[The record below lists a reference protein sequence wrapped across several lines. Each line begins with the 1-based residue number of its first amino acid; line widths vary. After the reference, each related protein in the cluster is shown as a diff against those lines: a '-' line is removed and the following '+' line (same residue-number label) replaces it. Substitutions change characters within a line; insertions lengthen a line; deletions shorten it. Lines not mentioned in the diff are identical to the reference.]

1 MAELEPLD
9 LNGPLGGGTQVL
21 EASAGTGKTYAL
33 SHRLLRAV
41 AEEAV
46 PVETILVV
54 TFTRAAAAEIRQ
66 RIRQRLNQAA
76 TGLAYRLAGDPSGA
90 NQAEA
95 DPTLAALLQLW
106 ASRADAYSLL
116 LRLLRALDR
125 LDLAPI
131 TTIHGFIQQLIRENS
146 EQLGLDPLVK
156 LQENSQELLNSL
168 VTDWRRC
175 QLSPAPARWQAWVHS
190 HGDLDAAGLRALAQ
204 LVDDDRDMLLAAPS
218 ELGSPCSHWLQ
229 LEQRFLGQLGREGV
243 EASAVVAQLCKGGG
257 NSSPVKELGKKQLGS
272 LAEHTEAAERLF
284 EHWPAAEAARRYR
297 LFCQGFATS
306 QLRHCLAD
314 PDQAPTAGIH
324 GLAERFCYEPVE
336 QLLLQFSWELRQGAR
351 QRRQQQNQMS
361 FADLLELVDPAR
373 LAAESLAALQRWARQ
388 RIQCCLIDEFQ
399 DTDPIQWRLFSSLFD
414 GHRPLTLIGDPKQ
427 AIYRFR
433 GGDIRTYRLATGAAG
448 RQRACLTTNRRS
460 DPALLAVLNKLFENG
475 DAFGGSGISYA
486 AVAAPAGVERSRLRQ
501 ADGQAAPPLRL
512 RWLTAGDRAS
522 SATQL
527 RNQLAQQLASDLE
540 NSLAQGLELEE
551 QGQWRAINPGDLAV
565 LVSRN
570 IEALALQRELLLR
583 GIPARIGRG
592 GNAWQSPEAASLG
605 LALGALE
612 REGHRPSAAALALS
626 SIGGASANDLAQWD
640 DNGWGHWLGQ
650 LERAR
655 QRFGQLG
662 PLPALEVLLDNGRA
676 WAQGDQRL
684 SDLLQLTE
692 LLQEAWQEQGR
703 PAAARLGLWLDQQR
717 LQTIGGEASQQRLV
731 ASGAMVTL
739 STLHASKGLEFPLVW
754 CPTLWQADGGPKA
767 ELPFR
772 AWDPQLQRR
781 CLELG
786 RRDCS
791 SPRQERLLEAQREAW
806 QEQLRLGYVALTRA
820 KHQLCIDWGRIDKS
834 AGSLPAWLLHP
845 ELRQPRADHPW
856 GAIAEAI
863 KSSPTLAQQVESRC
877 RELGIQFELAGPANQ
892 ETTSSPA
899 LENGGETKQQPEK
912 NPEIPPETSP
922 PPPAASRRSPWGR
935 WSYSRLVERS
945 STLATASGAT
955 SNSGREEEGFD
966 PDHRGPN
973 EEAGAAEAGPG
984 ETEAWAALPG
994 GASFGTLVHSILEQ
1008 LDYSADPAASEGQRI
1023 IRTAVARSGLDPSL
1037 EAPLLP
1043 AIVELLQ
1050 RPLGGPL
1057 GNSNLASLAR
1067 HDSVRE
1073 LAFDLPISGFEGTPQ
1088 RDILGEALEQL
1099 SRHPNPLLQAYA
1111 TQRLGQRRPQLSAG
1125 FLNGVI
1131 DLVFRHR
1138 EVSGRAMWVVLD
1150 WKTNRLN
1157 KPVNSIMAAK
1167 DYWLQAQLYRQAVQ
1181 LWLGRRL
1188 GLAASEPCPVQAVML
1203 FTRSGEGAW
1212 LLDPGESR

>member
-1 MAELEPLD
+1 MAELKPLD
-9 LNGPLGGGTQVL
+9 LNGPISGGTQVL

-66 RIRQRLNQAA
+66 RVRQRLNQAA
-76 TGLAYRLAGDPSGA
+76 TGLAYRLAGAARGDPL
-90 NQAEA
+90 AEG
-95 DPTLAALLQLW
+95 DSTLTALLNLW
-106 ASRADAYSLL
+106 ASRSDGYSLL

-175 QLSPAPARWQAWVHS
+175 QLSPAPAHWQAWVQS
-190 HGDLDAAGLRALAQ
+190 HGDLDTAGLRALAQ
-204 LVDDDRDMLLAAPS
+204 LIDDDRDMLIAAPTAAPG
-218 ELGSPCSHWLQ
+218 LGSPCSHWLQ
-229 LEQRFLGQLGREGV
+229 LEQRFLSQLGREGA

-257 NSSPVKELGKKQLGS
+257 NSSPVKDLGKKQLAS
-272 LAEHTEAAERLF
+272 LAEHTEAAHRLF

-297 LFCQGFATS
+297 LFCQGFATN

-336 QLLLQFSWELRQGAR
+336 KLLLQFSWDLRQGAR
-351 QRRQQQNQMS
+351 HRRQQQNQLS

-373 LAAESLAALQRWARQ
+373 LPADSLAALRRWAQQ

-414 GHRPLTLIGDPKQ
+414 GQVPLTLIGDPKQ

-433 GGDIRTYRLATGAAG
+433 GGDIRTYRLATGAPG
-448 RQRACLTTNRRS
+448 RQRACLNTNRRS

-486 AVAAPAGVERSRLRQ
+486 AVAAPEGVPASRLRQ
-501 ADGQAAPPLRL
+501 APGQAAPPLRL
-512 RWLTAGDRAS
+512 RWLTAGKSSS
-522 SATQL
+522 SASQL
-527 RNQLAQQLASDLE
+527 RQQLAPQLASDLE
-540 NSLAQGLELEE
+540 NSLNQGLELED
-551 QGQWRAINPGDLAV
+551 QGQWRAINASDLAV
-565 LVSRN
+565 LVGRN
-570 IEALALQRELLLR
+570 SEALALQKELLVR

-592 GNAWQSPEAASLG
+592 GNVWESPEAASLD

-612 REGHRPSAAALALS
+612 RQGHRPSAAALALS
-626 SIGGASANDLAQWD
+626 SIGGASASQLAQWD
-640 DNGWGHWLGQ
+640 ASAWGHCLGQ

-662 PLPALEVLLDNGRA
+662 PLPALEVLLSHGRG
-676 WAQGDQRL
+676 WAATDQRL
-684 SDLLQLTE
+684 SDLLQLAE

-703 PAAARLGLWLDQQR
+703 PTAARLGLWLGHQR
-717 LQTIGGEASQQRLV
+717 LQSFGGEASQQRLV
-731 ASGAMVTL
+731 ARGAMVTL

-754 CPTLWQADGGPKA
+754 CPTLWQTDGGPKP
-767 ELPFR
+767 EVPFR
-772 AWDPQLQRR
+772 AWDPAEQRR

-786 RRDCS
+786 RRDWT

-834 AGSLPAWLLHP
+834 AASLPAWLLHP
-845 ELRQPRADHPW
+845 ELRQPGAEQPW

-863 KSSPTLAQQVESRC
+863 KNSENLAQMVESRC
-877 RELGIQFELAGPANQ
+877 GELGIQFELAVPG
-892 ETTSSPA
+892 PA
-899 LENGGETKQQPEK
+899 LENAGETEQQQEK
-912 NPEIPPETSP
+912 NPAQTPAPSQLP
-922 PPPAASRRSPWGR
+922 PPSGQRLLSPWGR
-935 WSYSRLVERS
+935 WSYSRLVELS
-945 STLATASGAT
+945 ASPGVT
-955 SNSGREEEGFD
+955 ERSGREEEGFD
-966 PDHRGPN
+966 PDHSGPP
-973 EEAGAAEAGPG
+973 EQAGPAETAEA
-984 ETEAWAALPG
+984 ESEAWAALPG

-1008 LDYSADPAASEGQRI
+1008 LDYSADPAASEGQQI
-1023 IRTAVARSGLDPSL
+1023 LRTAVARSGLDPSL
-1037 EAPLLP
+1037 EGPLLP
-1043 AIVELLQ
+1043 ALVELLQ

-1057 GNSNLASLAR
+1057 GSTSLASIAR
-1067 HDSVRE
+1067 GDSVRE
-1073 LAFDLPISGFEGTPQ
+1073 LAFDLPISGFEGGPQ

-1099 SRHPNPLLQAYA
+1099 SRHPNPLLQSYA
-1111 TQRLGQRRPQLSAG
+1111 AQRLGPRRPQLSAG

-1138 EVSGRAMWVVLD
+1138 SGSGATQWVVLD
-1150 WKTNRLN
+1150 WKTNRLH

-1167 DYWLQAQLYRQAVQ
+1167 DYWLQAQLYRQAVE
-1181 LWLGRRL
+1181 LWLRRRL
-1188 GLAASEPCPVQAVML
+1188 GLAAAEPFAVQAVML

-1212 LLDPGESR
+1212 LLDPGGQR